1 MVDQASTVLLVLSE
15 AGTGGMQA
23 MVGLLAGG
31 LRQSGIEV
39 HIAAGGDSPMPGVVN
54 DVVASGGVLLH
65 RLPDPHGLG
74 LLSWTRALRKVV
86 HTVRPSIVHGHGL
99 RTAWPIALAAGRRR
113 SLVTC
118 HGLPPDDLARS
129 ARLVARSG
137 VQAAAVGPG
146 LVDDLRRAGLST
158 WLIENGVAPAPSP
171 MSRTDLETEL
181 GIDATVP
188 LVIQAARLSPQKD
201 PLLAGAA
208 VARLEGVELLLLG
221 GGPLESEVQ
230 TRALELGVRNRVH
243 MSPWRADAR
252 AILGAGDVALLSSRW
267 EGQPLVVVEAA
278 AGGVPVVATSCPGV
292 GDWLVS
298 GREALLSPVGDVSA
312 LASNLGRVL
321 GDASLRAQ
329 LVEAGAVLAR
339 SHTIDTMVAAHVRR
353 YEELVAS

>member
-1 MVDQASTVLLVLSE
+1 
-15 AGTGGMQA
+15 
-23 MVGLLAGG
+23 
-31 LRQSGIEV
+31 
-39 HIAAGGDSPMPGVVN
+39 
-54 DVVASGGVLLH
+54 
-65 RLPDPHGLG
+65 
-74 LLSWTRALRKVV
+74 
-86 HTVRPSIVHGHGL
+86 
-99 RTAWPIALAAGRRR
+99 
-113 SLVTC
+113 
-118 HGLPPDDLARS
+118 
-129 ARLVARSG
+129 
-137 VQAAAVGPG
+137 
-146 LVDDLRRAGLST
+146 
-158 WLIENGVAPAPSP
+158 

-201 PLLAGAA
+201 PLLAVAA